1 MSKVTKI
8 MDPNAGLVFSKKLIS
23 KDSARQT
30 GKMAGETIDKI
41 ADEVCSK
48 KASDALQA
56 SVVTQIKKR
65 KKVMDTN
72 VAGKGISQLPLPCPR
87 LDYYNKEF
95 GGCIKSI
102 EFDKAKNKY
111 NVFEVYKDGNCVTL
125 TKNKDEVRLKLENY
139 FTDKKEDIIYI
150 PAKITEEDRKCMFIG
165 KKDGNVD
172 LAIAFAKDGV
182 TIEEI
187 GGAKEKEFQYLIGQ
201 KLDNK
206 DLERHFGRPLNIT
219 PEEIAEYKKALE
231 DDRTLTL
238 DYLGNVLP
246 KIYQEKPL
254 STLDRAV
261 SNAFIAR
268 EQYLP
273 NEKSYHQA
281 MNYLND
287 VMKHYK
293 FKREFLH

>member
-30 GKMAGETIDKI
+30 GIMAGETIDKV
-41 ADEVCSK
+41 ADEVLSK
-48 KASDALQA
+48 KASDALKA

-72 VAGKGISQLPLPCPR
+72 VAGKGISQIPNSNPT
-87 LDYYNKEF
+87 LDYYNKEL

-111 NVFEVYKDGNCVTL
+111 TVSEVYKDGNCVRLETD
-125 TKNKDEVRLKLENY
+125 KDGVYIKLGNC

-150 PAKITEEDRKCMFIG
+150 PTKITEENRKSMDIG
-165 KKDGNVD
+165 YKHGLAD
-172 LAIAFAKDGV
+172 LEILFAKDGV
-182 TIEEI
+182 TIEQI
-187 GGAKEKEFQYLIGQ
+187 DGADAKKFQYLIGQ

-246 KIYQEKPL
+246 KIYQEKLL
-254 STLDRAV
+254 SNLDVAV

-268 EQYLP
+268 EQCFP

-287 VMKHYK
+287 AMKHYN